1 MVLVVPVRVLRGGLR
16 KKDGA
21 HLSGDGGD
29 LLIIWLERPMDVV
42 ALQEWRAVD
51 DSGSS
56 QADVRFFLFPFRL
69 RKVVFEEKKKREGG
83 GGIRR
88 RFSLAFG
95 FLYLPLSCFVFWIWE
110 FL

>member
-29 LLIIWLERPMDVV
+29 LLIIWLERPMDAG

-69 RKVVFEEKKKREGG
+69 RLERKVRRRGVASGASGGRSLYLTNFGSQEKKPMYQIEGG
-83 GGIRR
+83 
-88 RFSLAFG
+88 
-95 FLYLPLSCFVFWIWE
+95 P
-110 FL
+110 